1 MTGPGSP
8 RPGDHGR
15 QAGSLAVVQATWLLA
30 LVVLVSLAALDVGA
44 LLRGARM
51 AAAAA
56 DGAALAAS
64 TASRSSSPIPPRTAA
79 DRIARANG
87 ATLEACDCG
96 VERPATVAV
105 ALPIDTRLLVH
116 LGLTEVRARATARL
130 VPRPRPADPAL
141 PGP

>member
-1 MTGPGSP
+1 MTRTGT
-8 RPGDHGR
+8 RRTDD
-15 QAGSLAVVQATWLLA
+15 QAGSLAVLQATWLLA

-44 LLRGARM
+44 LLRGARV

-64 TASRSSSPIPPRTAA
+64 TASRTSSPITPRTAA

-87 ATLEACDCG
+87 ATLQRCDCG

-105 ALPIDTRLLVH
+105 TLPVDTRLLVH
-116 LGLTEVRARATARL
+116 LGLTEVRASATARL
-130 VPRPRPADPAL
+130 VPRPGA
-141 PGP
+141 